1 MPSSVTTGR
10 STPPRRHD
18 RERFRAARDLHPL
31 LRCSHLFAATV
42 HELLQREP
50 LEQSTPHALTPSQ
63 SNLLRVICMDGKHPV
78 GRVAVLLGISTPAAT
93 KTIDKLERLGLV
105 VRHPCGGDRRTRL
118 FSVSPAGR
126 ALVRRY
132 ERRIAARLRAALK
145 GFAPGEVDAFARL
158 LTRFS
163 VSLLAGETAR
173 GGPCL
178 RCAAYFERDCPVGQ
192 ARGGCPCDEFLSKRW
207 EATNPEPGAGT
218 GQGNAK

>member
-1 MPSSVTTGR
+1 VPSSVTTGR
-10 STPPRRHD
+10 SPPQRRHD

-50 LEQSTPHALTPSQ
+50 LERSTPHALTPSQ

-145 GFAPGEVDAFARL
+145 GFAPGEVDAFVRL
-158 LTRFS
+158 LKRFS
-163 VSLLAGETAR
+163 VSLLAGEPA
-173 GGPCL
+173 GGKSCL
-178 RCAAYFERDCPVGQ
+178 RCAAYVDKDCPVGQ
-192 ARGGCPCDEFLSKRW
+192 ARGGCPCDEFFSQRW
-207 EATNPEPGAGT
+207 AAAAIERGAGA
-218 GQGNAK
+218 GEGNAR